1 MGVIMK
7 DRAKRR
13 LRIALDVIADILT
26 LGLRARGKPRATQ
39 AAEVITNLRNGLPE
53 RDDPTIRDRP

>member
-13 LRIALDVIADILT
+13 LRIALDIIADIVT
-26 LGLRARGKPRATQ
+26 FGLRQRNKPRATV
-39 AAEVITNLRNGLPE
+39 AADAIEGLRNGLPE
-53 RDDPTIRDRP
+53 RDDPTVRDKR